1 MSSQSL
7 EFYKIAG
14 PLTDITSY
22 ASICEELPSDIPAL
36 CKIIQNSTI
45 HVYWAERMGFQADTF
60 RQSEVQIRSSEKKLA
75 KIFELDPSPLNTER
89 SLEKRLV
96 VNCRD
101 ITLLLTALLKGKG
114 IPARA
119 RCGFA
124 TYFIKDHF
132 EDHWICEHW
141 DAAASRWKMV
151 DAQLDDFQKSALKID
166 FDPYDLPVGRF
177 IPAGRAWQMTRQN
190 KADPNKFGIIKYK
203 GEMFIVGNMQ
213 RDLLALN
220 SIELLPWDQWGLM
233 DKRYIQ
239 LTPRQLAFLD
249 AMAVV
254 TQLDDAGF
262 DMTRKIFLEN
272 PFLKPH
278 KSWLS

>member
-1 MSSQSL
+1 MTSQSL
-7 EFYKIAG
+7 EFYIKAG
-14 PLTDITSY
+14 PLTNITAYS
-22 ASICEELPSDIPAL
+22 AVCDTLPSDIPAL
-36 CKIIQNSTI
+36 CKIIQNTTI
-45 HVYWAERMGFQADTF
+45 HIYWAERMGFQADTF
-60 RQSEVQIRSSEKKLA
+60 RQSEVQIRSAENKLK
-75 KIFELDPSPLNTER
+75 KIFELDSSPLDKER
-89 SLEKRLV
+89 PLEKRLV

-101 ITLLLTALLKGKG
+101 ISLLLTALLKEKR

-132 EDHWICEHW
+132 EDHWVCEYW
-141 DAAASRWKMV
+141 DAVAARWKMV
-151 DAQLDDFQKSALKID
+151 DAQLDDFQKKALKID
-166 FDPYDLPVGRF
+166 FETHDMPIGKF
-177 IPAGRAWQMTRQN
+177 IPAGGAWQMIRQN
-190 KADPNKFGIIKYK
+190 KADPNKFGIFKYK
-203 GEMFIVGNMQ
+203 GEMFIVGDMQ

-220 SIELLPWDQWGLM
+220 SIELLPWDQWGLL

-262 DMTRKIFLEN
+262 DMVRKIYQEN
-272 PFLKPH
+272 SFLKPH

>member
-1 MSSQSL
+1 MTSQSL
-7 EFYKIAG
+7 EFYIKAG
-14 PLTDITSY
+14 PLTNLTSY
-22 ASICEELPSDIPAL
+22 ASVCDALPPDIPAL
-36 CKIIQNSTI
+36 CKIIQNTTI
-45 HVYWAERMGFQADTF
+45 HIYWAERMGFQADTF
-60 RQSEVQIRSSEKKLA
+60 RQSEVQIRSAEKKLA
-75 KIFELDPSPLNTER
+75 KIFELDSSLLNEER
-89 SLEKRLV
+89 PLEKRLV

-101 ITLLLTALLKGKG
+101 ISLLLTALLKEKG

-132 EDHWICEHW
+132 EDHWVCEYW
-141 DAAASRWKMV
+141 DAAAARWKMV
-151 DAQLDDFQKSALKID
+151 DAQLDDFQRKALKIN
-166 FDPYDLPVGRF
+166 FDTHDMPIGKF
-177 IPAGRAWQMTRQN
+177 IPAGRAWQMIRQN
-190 KADPNKFGIIKYK
+190 KADPNKFGIFKYK
-203 GEMFIVGNMQ
+203 GEMFIVGDMQ

-220 SIELLPWDQWGLM
+220 SIELLPWDQWGLL

-262 DMTRKIFLEN
+262 DMVRKIYQEN
-272 PFLKPH
+272 IFLKPH